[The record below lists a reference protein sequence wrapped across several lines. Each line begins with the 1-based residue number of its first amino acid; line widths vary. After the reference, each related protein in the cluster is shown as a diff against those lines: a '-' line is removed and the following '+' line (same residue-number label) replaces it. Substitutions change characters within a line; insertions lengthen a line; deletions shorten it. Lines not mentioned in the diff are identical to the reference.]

1 MKTWTADPVPTV
13 PTAERGGPLV
23 VHDTAT
29 HGPVTPEPVDGR
41 ARMYVC
47 GITPY
52 DATHMG
58 HAATYVTFDLVN
70 RVWRDA
76 GLEVLYVQNVTDVDE
91 PLLERAD
98 RDGVHWEDLAARE
111 IDLFRQDME
120 ALRVLP
126 PDHYVGAV
134 EGIPD
139 DVTAVTKLLED
150 GVAYHVPVPDGEQTV
165 PGAERSDVYLDLST
179 QPTFGAVSGWTR
191 EQMMAVFADR
201 GGDPDRQGKRDPFD
215 PLLWRAGRVG
225 EPHWDGGPLGQGRPG
240 WHIECSTIAQRYLG
254 PGFDVQG
261 GGDDLVFPHHEMSA
275 VEGTALQDGAPFAQ
289 AFVHQA
295 MVGLDGEK
303 MSKSK
308 GNLVLVSRQRA
319 AGVDPMALRL
329 VLLGQHYRRSWEWT
343 DELLHQ
349 AQERLSRWRAAAS
362 VARAADAEP
371 DAQDLD
377 VVREVRRHLA
387 DDLDSPAAL
396 LAVDRW
402 AAAVLQQGTGSL
414 LVPTAVDALL
424 GVLLTE
430 ETA

>member
-1 MKTWTADPVPTV
+1 MNTWTADPVPTV

-139 DVTAVTKLLED
+139 DVTAVTKLLDD
-150 GVAYHVPVPDGEQTV
+150 GVAYHVPVPDEEQTV

-289 AFVHQA
+289 AYVHQA

-343 DELLHQ
+343 DELLHR
-349 AQERLSRWRAAAS
+349 AEERLSRWRAAAS

-402 AAAVLQQGTGSL
+402 AAAVLERGTGSL

-430 ETA
+430 EAA